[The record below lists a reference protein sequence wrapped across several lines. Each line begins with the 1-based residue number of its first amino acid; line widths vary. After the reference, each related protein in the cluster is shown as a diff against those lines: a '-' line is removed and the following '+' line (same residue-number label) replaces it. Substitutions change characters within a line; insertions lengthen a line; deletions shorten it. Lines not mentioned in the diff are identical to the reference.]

1 MPFSEMTATSEVPPP
16 MSSTIEPRASCTGRP
31 APTAAAIG
39 SGTIS
44 TLRAPAPFGR
54 FLDGAP
60 LDLGGTEGH
69 AHQHP
74 RARAQEAIAV
84 HLLDE
89 VLQHFFG
96 VGEIRDDP
104 VLHRPNRR
112 DVARG
117 AAQHVF
123 GLDPDGDDD
132 LAAARRFVLHCDDR
146 GFVEHDAA
154 LAHVNQRVGGSK
166 ID

>member
-1 MPFSEMTATSEVPPP
+1 M
-16 MSSTIEPRASCTGRP
+16 
-31 APTAAAIG
+31 G

-60 LDLGGTEGH
+60 LHLGGTEGH
-69 AHQHP
+69 AHQDP
-74 RARAQEAIAV
+74 GARAQEPIAV

-89 VLQHFFG
+89 VLQHLFR
-96 VGEIRDDP
+96 VGEIGNDP
-104 VLHRPNRR
+104 VLHGPNRR
-112 DVARG
+112 DVAGG
-117 AAQHVF
+117 APQHVF
-123 GLDPDGDDD
+123 GFDPDRDDD
-132 LAAARRFVLHCDDR
+132 LAASGRFVLHRDDR
-146 GFVEHDAA
+146 RFVENDAA